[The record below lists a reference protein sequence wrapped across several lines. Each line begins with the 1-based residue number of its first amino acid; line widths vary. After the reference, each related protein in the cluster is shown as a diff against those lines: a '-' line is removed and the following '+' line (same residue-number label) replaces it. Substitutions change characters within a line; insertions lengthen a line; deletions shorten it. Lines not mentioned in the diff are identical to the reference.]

1 LTIDPV
7 TTLSD
12 ETKSDDKTHEE
23 NTESDKADTESAKI
37 SENESVITNETPI
50 EVKDE
55 DQKEENEELSKTVT
69 KENSAVEV
77 KEDVSIEATQETKNE
92 TENLTIDPVTT
103 LSDETKSDDKTHEEN
118 TESDKAD
125 TESAKIS
132 ENESVITNETPIEV
146 KEEDQKEETPEK
158 EEINQMHDEKPSE
171 DDGFATA
178 GIEINEP
185 LNEVSE
191 QKDEPIQ
198 EETKEVD
205 SAPASSD
212 DNIGDSMQINEAE
225 SIQSSESSPQ
235 TVVDK
240 EIHEAS
246 IIEEITQTT
255 SDEITK
261 EHSTESESND
271 KQTEI
276 LNKEVIEAVSEV
288 TLNETPTAQEDI
300 TQTTSDEITK
310 DISPESESNEKQPE
324 ILSKEVIEA
333 VSEISLDETP
343 TAQISNS
350 TTEDETRTGNENS
363 AEEGKSEIE
372 TAQETSNLIQSET
385 INEQK
390 ESEGS
395 SFANPVEDE
404 NVPDACQTSE
414 TETPDTPCI
423 SAVEDIKEVK
433 EADNITSC
441 EIISEKVQESESCAD
456 QCKEIDVLVGE
467 AQITVDA
474 SNNDIQQLVE
484 TEVTEGDESIHST
497 DNIIEEIVKDA
508 TANEMKNH
516 VTVNSDELDKNED
529 SICTPSDECKADEE
543 HLQEN
548 TTKQDM
554 ISAEEISVEKL
565 DDEEKT
571 HAVEDAQHSVDDVE
585 KVSDCNDVIRSS
597 DGIWKVQWSLPCLDG
612 EAAHDKESIDASK
625 REEGVCDAKELN
637 NMEEQ
642 IDLTDSV
649 NNVGIDSV
657 SENEVNEQKFDV
669 ECSETSC
676 EPEAEKETE
685 AVNDELDIP
694 DCNDSTSGEA
704 ESNISL
710 PELEVV
716 ATDVE
721 KVVEVETEPNS
732 LESIADEKDDAVT
745 EPTTENK
752 QVINV
757 MKDIVTDIVDNI
769 TSESEI
775 TSLENVSDAHADDL
789 ISEGGSDGCV
799 STDEGIAASDD
810 EDKDSLKSAEL
821 KKDSAKDI
829 AESENKIETL
839 ITEIDQHP

>member
-12 ETKSDDKTHEE
+12 ETKSDDLSKDINDKTHEE
-23 NTESDKADTESAKI
+23 NTESDKVDTESAKI
-37 SENESVITNETPI
+37 NENESVITNETPR
-50 EVKDE
+50 EVKE
-55 DQKEENEELSKTVT
+55 EAQKVETPEKEAEAVENEELSKTVIN
-69 KENSAVEV
+69 ENSTVEV
-77 KEDVSIEATQETKNE
+77 KEDVTIEASQETKNE
-92 TENLTIDPVTT
+92 TEILTIDPVTT
-103 LSDETKSDDKTHEEN
+103 LSDETK
-118 TESDKAD
+118 AD
-125 TESAKIS
+125 TESAKIN
-132 ENESVITNETPIEV
+132 ENESVITNETPTEV
-146 KEEDQKEETPEK
+146 KEEAQKEETPEK

-178 GIEINEP
+178 EIEINEP

-225 SIQSSESSPQ
+225 SIQSSESSPL

-240 EIHEAS
+240 EIQDSS
-246 IIEEITQTT
+246 II
-255 SDEITK
+255 
-261 EHSTESESND
+261 
-271 KQTEI
+271 
-276 LNKEVIEAVSEV
+276 
-288 TLNETPTAQEDI
+288 EDI

-310 DISPESESNEKQPE
+310 ENSTESESNEKQPE

-333 VSEISLDETP
+333 VSEVTLDETP
-343 TAQISNS
+343 TAQISDS
-350 TTEDETRTGNENS
+350 TTEDETSTGNENS

-385 INEQK
+385 IKEQK

-404 NVPDACQTSE
+404 NIPDACQTPK

-433 EADNITSC
+433 EADHITSC

-484 TEVTEGDESIHST
+484 TEVIEGDESIHST
-497 DNIIEEIVKDA
+497 DNNIEEIVKDA
-508 TANEMKNH
+508 TGNEKKDH
-516 VTVNSDELDKNED
+516 GTVNSEKLDKNED

-554 ISAEEISVEKL
+554 ISAEEVCVEKL
-565 DDEEKT
+565 DDEGKT
-571 HAVEDAQHSVDDVE
+571 HVVEDAQHSVDDLE

-612 EAAHDKESIDASK
+612 EAAHDKESIDAQK
-625 REEGVCDAKELN
+625 REEEVCDAEELN

-716 ATDVE
+716 TTDVE